1 MSGLPLVLLP
11 GTLCD
16 ERIWRN
22 VLLLM
27 PGTSELITPR
37 YTEGSTMS
45 EVVASLRRAL
55 PARFALA
62 GFSLGGL
69 AALELV
75 RQAPESVDR
84 LALICS
90 HAQADTPA
98 VTEARWGQ
106 VELAK
111 RQGLE
116 SLITEQF
123 IPAGLTA
130 KHPTYW
136 TNTKLLREMAAS
148 MKLSDFERQTQMA
161 VTRTDQH
168 ETLAGFA
175 RPTLLLASA
184 NDALCAS
191 EKPLE
196 AAEAASTARL
206 EWVQQAGHYVTLERP
221 RAVAWQLQQWLEDI
235 A

>member
-1 MSGLPLVLLP
+1 MSRLPLVLLP

-16 ERIWRN
+16 ERLWTS
-22 VLLLM
+22 LLSLI
-27 PGTSELITPR
+27 PDVGEIITPR
-37 YTEGSTMS
+37 YTEGSTMT
-45 EVVASLRRAL
+45 ETVAALRKVL

-75 RQAPESVDR
+75 LQAPESVDR

-98 VTEARWGQ
+98 AAEARWRQ
-106 VELAK
+106 VELAQ

-130 KHPTYW
+130 KHPAYS
-136 TNTKLLREMAAS
+136 TNVRLLREMAAS
-148 MKLSDFERQTQMA
+148 MKLDDFERQTRMA

-168 ETLAGFA
+168 KTLAEFA

-184 NDALCAS
+184 NDALC
-191 EKPLE
+191 EPKKPL
-196 AAEAASTARL
+196 AAAAAASSARL
-206 EWVQQAGHYVTLERP
+206 MWVQQAGHYVTLEQP
-221 RAVAWQLQQWLEDI
+221 NVVARQLQHWLEE
-235 A
+235 AA